1 MAALKPETPEKPSP
15 ETALFVVFEGP
26 DGAGKSTQLARLA
39 ERIEARGRRV
49 VRLLEPTHGPVG
61 AEIRRRAREGPPFGP
76 REELELFLRDR
87 RENVDRNVRPA
98 LARGDV
104 VLQDRYFFSTAA
116 YQAARPALGLTPG
129 DVVALHDWAPR
140 PDRVVL
146 LDVPVDR
153 GLARVARRGP
163 GDAFEERTLQEAVRR
178 NFLALAGSDPT
189 ISVVDAA
196 RPEAEVEADVWA
208 AVASLL

>member
-1 MAALKPETPEKPSP
+1 MRGVEPAR
-15 ETALFVVFEGP
+15 ALFVVFEGP
-26 DGAGKSTQLARLA
+26 DGAGKSTQLTRLA
-39 ERIEARGRRV
+39 ARVEAHGRRV

-87 RENVDRNVRPA
+87 RENVEQNIRPA

-104 VLQDRYFFSTAA
+104 VLQDRYYHSTAA

-140 PDRVVL
+140 PDRVLL
-146 LDVPVDR
+146 LDLPVER

-178 NFLALAGSDPT
+178 NFLALAAADPT
-189 ISVVDAA
+189 IAVIDAA
-196 RPEAEVEADVWA
+196 RPEAEVEAAVWA
-208 AVASLL
+208 QVAPLL